1 MVNIIATTMFAAS
14 CRGRVKSLKM
24 PMYWNC
30 LGDPQKHSGNNCINF
45 AKVINV
51 FLKGMCKIFVAYVS
65 LSIYSFA
72 CFFMK
77 NGKKIV
83 SIFIHCVFGT
93 YQLLIYMSVGFWDIH
108 HFWIALEP
116 IIKDLK
122 CQDRHQQLFF
132 VQLLVF
138 LRLFWFMRIL
148 QEKRSSFL
156 I

>member
-24 PMYWNC
+24 LMYWNF
-30 LGDPQKHSGNNCINF
+30 LGDPKNTVEIIAYKFCKCF
-45 AKVINV
+45 FKRYAVR
-51 FLKGMCKIFVAYVS
+51 FLWHMS
-65 LSIYSFA
+65 LSPFLNWHV
-72 CFFMK
+72 FFMK
-77 NGKKIV
+77 NGKKVV
-83 SIFIHCVFGT
+83 STFIHCVFGT

-148 QEKRSSFL
+148 LEKRSSFF